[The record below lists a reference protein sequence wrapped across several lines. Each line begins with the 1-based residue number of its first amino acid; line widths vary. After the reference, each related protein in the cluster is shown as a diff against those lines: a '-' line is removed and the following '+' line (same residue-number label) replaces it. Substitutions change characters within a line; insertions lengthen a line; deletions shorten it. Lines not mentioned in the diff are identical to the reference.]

1 MGINKQI
8 YYKSQKIL
16 GELYRGVDEEKIW
29 VHDVQR
35 PVAASGPSPWEQL
48 NTHVRAALKEEGY
61 TVSDVD
67 YTHRIDDAWKLRE
80 LYDPPPLH
88 LNILK
93 RLTGVEIG
101 IKRKSPIPCG
111 SFQPV
116 LALPSVKWK
125 LFAGQF

>member
-29 VHDVQR
+29 VQDVQR
-35 PVAASGPSPWEQL
+35 PVDAGGPSPWEQL
-48 NTHVRAALKEEGY
+48 NSHVRAALKEEGY

-80 LYDPPPLH
+80 LYDPLPH

-93 RLTGVEIG
+93 RLTWVDIG
-101 IKRKSPIPCG
+101 IKRKSLIPCG

-116 LALPSVKWK
+116 LALLSAKWK